1 MMTLTFER
9 TVHDMPLLAAYQAQL
24 VREGVT
30 FKIHQSLTNISVE
43 LTGGY

>member
-1 MMTLTFER
+1 MMTLTFQFTPEGM
-9 TVHDMPLLAAYQAQL
+9 TLLAAYVAQL

-30 FKIHQSLTNISVE
+30 FKIHQTDTTVSVE